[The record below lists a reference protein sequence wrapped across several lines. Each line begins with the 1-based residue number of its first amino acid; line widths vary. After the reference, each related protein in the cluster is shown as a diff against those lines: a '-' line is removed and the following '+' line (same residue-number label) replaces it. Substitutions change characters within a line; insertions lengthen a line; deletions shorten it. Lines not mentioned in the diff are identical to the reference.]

1 MALAAGTDG
10 CCIALEPNPY
20 VFKVME
26 INAGLNRDKTNI
38 VALGCAATDSDGT
51 FTFQYSDAAFC
62 NGGYLSKIESKRHGN
77 RFELEVQGRNL
88 EALLRRDYAERLDRL
103 SYVKIDTEG
112 YDRHV
117 IQSLMDVLF
126 EFRPVVRTEV
136 FKNLTLEERRGLF
149 GLLRED
155 SERAYAHYQEMLNE
169 NAAGGALDENR
180 QGLARELARMNLS
193 LGFYTQWYWKT
204 NLHNLLHFLSLRA
217 DAHAQYEIRVYA
229 KAMLDT
235 LKRWAPLT
243 YGAFMDYRM
252 GGIGLSAKGLAV
264 VKRLIAGEQVSQEDS
279 GLPKREY
286 RELMTDLEREG

>member
-1 MALAAGTDG
+1 MKLFSRSGARNKTVAEYGHVLKHFDLGSDGRVDYAQWLHPSEGPKSITQDMVDALRVYIRPGDLVLDIGAHTGDTSIPMALAAGTDG

-149 GLLRED
+149 GLLRDAGYECYKYDED
-155 SERAYAHYQEMLNE
+155 SYSKGEAIAESDLMRWKHF
-169 NAAGGALDENR
+169 DI
-180 QGLARELARMNLS
+180 LA
-193 LGFYTQWYWKT
+193 T
-204 NLHNLLHFLSLRA
+204 
-217 DAHAQYEIRVYA
+217 
-229 KAMLDT
+229 
-235 LKRWAPLT
+235 P
-243 YGAFMDYRM
+243 
-252 GGIGLSAKGLAV
+252 
-264 VKRLIAGEQVSQEDS
+264 GE
-279 GLPKREY
+279 
-286 RELMTDLEREG
+286 